1 MLRFQQPMGACP
13 NRKERTMNTRQL
25 TVDLPD
31 NAPAILSLPQ
41 PLNAESLGLLE
52 QALAATLAML
62 RRDLRGD
69 APDAGAVEYASWM
82 AQLRAARA

>member
-1 MLRFQQPMGACP
+1 
-13 NRKERTMNTRQL
+13 MNTSQL
-25 TVDLPD
+25 SVSLPD
-31 NAPAILSLPQ
+31 AGAAVLTLPQ

-69 APDAGAVEYASWM
+69 APDPGALEYASWM
-82 AQLRAARA
+82 AQLRAA